1 MNSYSPDQFR
11 KSSTPGHT
19 QPALGRSQDEV
30 LEPLLNAE
38 ADTNDFGQ
46 HLVVRQW
53 YSTPHP
59 CEIDPRALRLLFPF
73 ISGTHNNCA
82 YDPDRWMFLD
92 IETTGITKGKGTH
105 AFLVGMAWWE
115 SGGLRVEQL
124 FMRDHDEEHSVLLKV
139 AQLLKERPVLVTFN
153 GKSCDWRL
161 LEMRFHMTKEIDVPS
176 LETHLDFFHPARHLW
191 RLKLD
196 SLRLAAL
203 ENCILNAKS
212 LGWSREKDIDPTHI
226 PSIYFDY
233 LRGGPTEPL
242 GGVFFHNRMDLRGLA
257 ALAGHI
263 LRTTADVDSV
273 IPRKDMSLEFYGL
286 ARLLVRNGEYQR
298 ATSAYERAIV
308 SGLPHEI
315 EQKARHELARLAKRH
330 KDFDR
335 AVALWSGLC
344 EGSSLSLEAHEQL
357 AIHYERRVGDIL
369 AAERVTRSGI
379 AKLRDVRRFGLIQ
392 TSRVSRLLAGF
403 ERRLN
408 RLESVRSLKHH
419 QTRR

>member
-1 MNSYSPDQFR
+1 MNSCLPHQFR
-11 KSSTPGHT
+11 KSFM
-19 QPALGRSQDEV
+19 LGYNQTCGRIQELDKSQDEV
-30 LEPLLNAE
+30 IEPLLGAE
-38 ADTNDFGQ
+38 VETNDFGE
-46 HLVVRQW
+46 HLTVRQW
-53 YSTPHP
+53 YSTPKP
-59 CEIDPRALRLLFPF
+59 CEVDPRALRLLFPPT
-73 ISGTHNNCA
+73 SQTHHDCA
-82 YDPDRWMFLD
+82 DDPHRWMFLD
-92 IETTGITKGKGTH
+92 IETTGITKGKGTY

-115 SGGLRVEQL
+115 SDGLRIEQL

-161 LEMRFHMTKEIDVPS
+161 LEMRFHMTREIGVPR
-176 LETHLDFFHPARHLW
+176 LEAHLDFLHPARHLW

-203 ENCILNAKS
+203 ESCILNAES

-242 GGVFFHNRMDLRGLA
+242 GGVFVHNRMDLRGLA
-257 ALAGHI
+257 ALANHI
-263 LRTTADVDSV
+263 LRTTAAVDSV
-273 IPRKDMSLEFYGL
+273 VPHENMSLELYGL
-286 ARLLVRNGEYQR
+286 ARLLVRNGEYLR
-298 ATSAYERAIV
+298 AGITYERAIA
-308 SGLPHEI
+308 SGLPDEI
-315 EQKARHELARLAKRH
+315 DQKARHELARLAKRQ

-335 AVALWSGLC
+335 AVELWSGLC

-357 AIHYERRVGDIL
+357 AIHYERRVGDIP

-379 AKLRDVRRFGLIQ
+379 AKLRDARRSGLIL
-392 TSRVSRLLAGF
+392 TSHVSRLLAGF

-408 RLESVRSLKHH
+408 RLDASMLA
-419 QTRR
+419 